1 MAYQLALP
9 PNLKIHNVF
18 HISILKK
25 YIHDVTHVINW
36 NVIQVELEGYFSVEP
51 DCILNRREIFLWNH
65 TIEQV
70 KV

>member
-9 PNLKIHNVF
+9 PNLRIHNTF

-25 YIHDVTHVINW
+25 YVHDPTHVIDW
-36 NVIQVELEGYFSVEP
+36 NVIQVKPKGYFQVES
-51 DCILNRREIFLWNH
+51 DYILDMRENFLRNH
-65 TIEQV
+65 TNGKV